1 MKLRACKNNWSWSD
15 FRLWGFEFI
24 SLWVF
29 KFISFWVYKFL
40 SSWVFE
46 FMSFW
51 SSWVFEFMS
60 FWSSWVMPCNR
71 LRWRLWVYVFSVPL
85 PIRVHTT
92 ELLFCLVLSKDF
104 NIMSALS
111 AHQLPTTPQKIDSRG
126 GLFWCKKGWVV
137 NASKMNTHCIK
148 SQFVLVLGLFL
159 AKFNAFWC

>member
-1 MKLRACKNNWSWSD
+1 MKLRVCKNNWSWS
-15 FRLWGFEFI
+15 EF
-24 SLWVF
+24 
-29 KFISFWVYKFL
+29 SF
-40 SSWVFE
+40 WVFE

-60 FWSSWVMPCNR
+60 FWVHEFLSSWVMPCNR

-126 GLFWCKKGWVV
+126 GLFWCKKWWVV